1 MIGQAPAGGEIV
13 KKTIAFAA
21 ALLLLILLV
30 PTLASCGDESK
41 KVTKQIVSIG
51 SFEDAYGDVLTF
63 REDGTFDLDRKD
75 ETYAADTSG
84 AWTLETSGTY
94 TYQGNW
100 GRTGKVR
107 YFIYR
112 LEGVGYF
119 VASGE
124 DGYWYRRF
132 GGETSPV
139 EADIRNG
146 LAGTEYKPA
155 RAAQ

>member
-1 MIGQAPAGGEIV
+1 M

-21 ALLLLILLV
+21 ALLLLLFALF
-30 PTLASCGDESK
+30 SCGNEAG
-41 KVTKQIVSIG
+41 KVTDRIVSVG
-51 SFEDAYGDVLTF
+51 TFENAYGDTLTF

-75 ETYAADTSG
+75 ETYAADASG
-84 AWTLETSGTY
+84 AWTLETSGAY

-124 DGYWYRRF
+124 DGYWYRLY

-146 LAGTEYKPA
+146 LSGTEYKPA
-155 RAAQ
+155 RTAQ